1 MFFLIGVHYRIIL
14 RLVLDLTY
22 DPTSLKHQNKH
33 STPTSQTTSFNSK
46 DSFLRLKLLKFKCK
60 KMAYKVKGLCK

>member
-1 MFFLIGVHYRIIL
+1 MNVFLIGVHYKNIL

-33 STPTSQTTSFNSK
+33 STSTSQTTS
-46 DSFLRLKLLKFKCK
+46 
-60 KMAYKVKGLCK
+60 KGFMQNNNKQTT